1 MQGERSA
8 KCETKFYD
16 FVLPGAQPN
25 SYFEVAEP
33 LRYGAM
39 IENEDAIHRYW
50 LQGLAYRV
58 GDSASVHLQGEI
70 RACYKPLDAPKC
82 IVALTFIT
90 FGNNFVTGLCS
101 QNPTR
106 VKLSGG

>member
-58 GDSASVHLQGEI
+58 GDSASVHLQGG
-70 RACYKPLDAPKC
+70 D
-82 IVALTFIT
+82 
-90 FGNNFVTGLCS
+90 TGLLQAIGRTEVHSCI
-101 QNPTR
+101 NIYNFR
-106 VKLSGG
+106 